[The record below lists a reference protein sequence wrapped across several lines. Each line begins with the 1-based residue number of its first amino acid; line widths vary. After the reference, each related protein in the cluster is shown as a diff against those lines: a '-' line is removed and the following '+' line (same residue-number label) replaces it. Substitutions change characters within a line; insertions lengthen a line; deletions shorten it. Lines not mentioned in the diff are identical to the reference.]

1 MRLDAFNLGDI
12 IAKDGDFEAEVLI
25 ALAGETQPRIYSRR
39 QLDELSNAAARGFV
53 TRGLA
58 RSDRIAIPSV
68 NRQGSKRLLR
78 FRRTVQ
84 RHVCLRPREHLSG
97 RDRERARAPSR
108 DPSGRRR
115 SGRRCH
121 QGAKPVALV
130 VCKPNTTLTQD
141 AAREYLRSQLASFQ
155 HPRRAWF
162 LPQLPVAG
170 TKKIDRQLLTALAC
184 ELNKANP

>member
-12 IAKDGDFEAEVLI
+12 IAKDGDFDAEVLI
-25 ALAGETQPRIYSRR
+25 ALAGETKPRIYSRR
-39 QLDELSNAAARGFV
+39 RLDELSNAPARGFV

-84 RHVCLRPREHLSG
+84 RHVCLRRREHLSG

-130 VCKPNTTLTQD
+130 VCKPNTTLTED
-141 AAREYLRSQLASFQ
+141 AAREYSRSQLAIVQ
-155 HPRRAWF
+155 PPRRAWF
-162 LPQLPVAG
+162 LSPAP
-170 TKKIDRQLLTALAC
+170 TRSTAKCSQHWPAS
-184 ELNKANP
+184 